1 MNITNHALPTGSLD
15 SHTEATI
22 MEMFQQMNRAGKTI
36 IIVTHDKS
44 VSDYCNRVVVIKDGL
59 VQ

>member
-1 MNITNHALPTGSLD
+1 
-15 SHTEATI
+15 